1 MKHVLFL
8 LMFAVLGF
16 TGGITTQA
24 WLAPDGTRTA
34 PAYSFSSETD
44 LGGYRSG
51 SGSLCLTI
59 NDDDDGRTCFGSGAL
74 RLGSDGTAFGRLT
87 FDNSTQFY
95 LVNDSTTDSFG
106 WWSDT
111 STDDLFVGSYGTRFI
126 IGNSYTTTTYM
137 HTYNVS
143 GGNLVMGNSA
153 GTAWTTSQGVG
164 YTGYGIRL
172 DVGGYLATFSTTTG
186 LTGGGDGVIEYRYNG
201 TVTGYS
207 RNKDI
212 FEVASASY
220 SFIPAK
226 SNGAP
231 ASTVCDASAETGRII
246 QDYSNNR
253 LYVCNF
259 DGASGWKYM
268 TLTE

>member
-8 LMFAVLGF
+8 LVFAVLGF

-59 NDDDDGRTCFGSGAL
+59 NDDDDGRTCFGSGSL

-106 WWSDT
+106 WWTDT
-111 STDDLFVGSYGTRFI
+111 STDDMFVGSYGSRFI

-137 HTYNVS
+137 HSYVLTA
-143 GGNLVMGNSA
+143 GDLVMGNSA

-164 YTGYGIRL
+164 YTNYGVGL
-172 DVGGYLATFSTTTG
+172 DVGGVL
-186 LTGGGDGVIEYRYNG
+186 GVWSNTSGITSAGSDAIQYQLNG
-201 TVTGYS
+201 TVYGYS
-207 RNKDI
+207 RNKDLLEIASSSI
-212 FEVASASY
+212 FMTISN
-220 SFIPAK
+220 

-231 ASTVCDASAETGRII
+231 ASTICDASAETGRLVH
-246 QDYSNNR
+246 DYLNNR